1 MLPSAI
7 VVRGLT
13 RATRRVRVPGV
24 AATEVDVRV
33 LTGVRGNSARD
44 DAGGGGAEV
53 DEHLRAERL
62 GEGADDLHATI
73 RWSARLE
80 ARILEVLGP
89 DPEHDGSADVVAQ
102 HRVVSRKPIVDGQ
115 AMVAEGDGEAP
126 VTLLQLRLD
135 QIDRG
140 RPDEAGDEL
149 VDRPVVERLRSVDL
163 LQAPA
168 VHHRDAV
175 AHRHRLDLVVRDVDR
190 RHIEPPLQL
199 MDLGAHLHP
208 QLRVEVRERLVHQE
222 GLRLADDR
230 ATHCDALT
238 LAARESARLALEE
251 VLDLE
256 DARRALDPLLDF
268 LLRQLVELE
277 AEGEVLLDGHV
288 RIERVALE
296 HHRDVALLRRQV
308 VDDAVADPDLAVG
321 DLLEARNHAQGGR
334 LAAAGGA
341 DENHQLTILDGE
353 TEVEDGLRAVVVDL
367 LNVAELDLGHSRRQL
382 TPVCGRRQRPGQ

>member
-1 MLPSAI
+1 
-7 VVRGLT
+7 
-13 RATRRVRVPGV
+13 
-24 AATEVDVRV
+24 
-33 LTGVRGNSARD
+33 
-44 DAGGGGAEV
+44 
-53 DEHLRAERL
+53 
-62 GEGADDLHATI
+62 
-73 RWSARLE
+73 
-80 ARILEVLGP
+80 
-89 DPEHDGSADVVAQ
+89 
-102 HRVVSRKPIVDGQ
+102 
-115 AMVAEGDGEAP
+115 MVAEGDGEAA
-126 VTLLQLRLD
+126 VALLQRRLD
-135 QIDRG
+135 QVDRG
-140 RPDEAGDEL
+140 GPDEAGDEL
-149 VDRPVVERLRSVDL
+149 VDRPVVERLRGVDL

-199 MDLGAHLHP
+199 VDLGAHLHP
-208 QLRVEVRERLVHQE
+208 QLRIEVRERLVHQE

-230 ATHCDALT
+230 APHGDALT

-308 VDDAVADPDLAVG
+308 VDDAVADPDLAVS

-341 DENHQLTILDGE
+341 DENHQLAILDGE

-367 LNVAELDLGHSRRQL
+367 LNIAELDLGHSRWQL
-382 TPVCGRRQRPGQ
+382 TPVHGRRQHPGQSKSQMKREWPKLLTLCGARVSHRFAGRGQAICWIMDTQKQANGTFRSHRSSGCRGTVVVSGRTKGTGNSTKEGFS